1 MRTLASLGRRQRVQ
15 YAALP
20 WRVSNGALQILL
32 VTTRNTRRWI
42 VPKGWPIPHR
52 APPECAAREA
62 FEEAGVVGDVAS
74 EPLGAFTYE
83 KQLKSGEKVTCNV
96 EVFPLA
102 VARQSRAWPEKRAR
116 QTDWCSVEEALS
128 RIAEPGLRR
137 IVAKL
142 MKQVELPTEASPKRA
157 RIPV

>member
-1 MRTLASLGRRQRVQ
+1 MRSVASVKRAPRVQ

-20 WRVSNGALQILL
+20 WRVSNGSLQVLL

-42 VPKGWPIPHR
+42 VPKGWPIAHH
-52 APPECAAREA
+52 APSECAAREA
-62 FEEAGVVGDVAS
+62 FEEAGVEGNIGA

-83 KQLKSGEKVTCNV
+83 KQLKSGEMVTCSV

-102 VARQSRAWPEKRAR
+102 VARQRRAWPEKRAR
-116 QTDWCSVEEALS
+116 QTDWCSIEEALS
-128 RIAEPGLRR
+128 RIAEPELRR

-142 MKQVELPTEASPKRA
+142 MKKIGKSRGADV
-157 RIPV
+157 IPLSRKA

>member
-1 MRTLASLGRRQRVQ
+1 MRIVASPNRSHRIQ

-20 WRVSNGALQILL
+20 WRLSNGSLQVLL

-62 FEEAGVVGDVAS
+62 FEEAGVVGKVAA
-74 EPLGAFTYE
+74 EPLGAFTYQ
-83 KQLKSGEKVTCNV
+83 KLLKSGETITCNV

-102 VARQSRAWPEKRAR
+102 VARQRRAWPEKRAR

-137 IVAKL
+137 IVSRLTKSL
-142 MKQVELPTEASPKRA
+142 ASA
-157 RIPV
+157 HE